1 MEDFH
6 IMAALLCIWL
16 TWASVNTVS
25 PIIIPI
31 TLSLSPIKTL
41 LDTSTERGSSTI
53 GKSVSNSRKP
63 RSVGGGIGEGSG
75 GGIDEGGGDG
85 DDTSTS
91 GNGDG
96 DGDTSTSGDGDS
108 DGDGDTSTSGDGDG
122 DGDGDTSTSGDG
134 DGAWISD
141 EEEDKKENE
150 ECKREKDD
158 ETSNHIKTKKI
169 GAIEIS
175 YSMLEGA
182 SLWLFYEDVN
192 VELSPYSI
200 FNLFSLTNCYKLY
213 SHLKSFFI
221 DGLVMCKQYVNK
233 QK

>member
-53 GKSVSNSRKP
+53 GKSVSNSRKA
-63 RSVGGGIGEGSG
+63 RSSVGGGIGEGSG

-158 ETSNHIKTKKI
+158 ETSNHIKTK
-169 GAIEIS
+169 ENRC
-175 YSMLEGA
+175 YRNF
-182 SLWLFYEDVN
+182 LFYARR
-192 VELSPYSI
+192 SI
-200 FNLFSLTNCYKLY
+200 PMIVLRGC
-213 SHLKSFFI
+213 
-221 DGLVMCKQYVNK
+221 
-233 QK
+233 